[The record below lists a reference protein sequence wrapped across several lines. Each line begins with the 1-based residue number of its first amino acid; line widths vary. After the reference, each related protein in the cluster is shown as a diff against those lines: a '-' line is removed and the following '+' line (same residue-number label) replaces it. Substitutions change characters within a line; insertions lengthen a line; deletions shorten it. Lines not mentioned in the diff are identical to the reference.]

1 MGLGPE
7 RDYSRGKGSGRFERK
22 TRRPDST
29 GGSAQRSQDAT
40 PAPRRAEGAPQ
51 RPTPV
56 AASPSQR
63 LIAPCESGLSS
74 RLFLPTTVAEM
85 TALGWS
91 ELDILLVSGDAYVD
105 HPSFGIPLLGRL
117 LLKAGY
123 RVGIIAQ
130 PRWESPE
137 DIRRLGRPRLFCGIG
152 AGCLDS
158 MLSHYTAFRKIRRDD
173 AYTPGGVSGAR
184 PNRAS
189 IVYTNLV
196 RAAFPGLFVVL
207 GGIEASLR
215 RAAHY
220 DFWSDSLRR
229 SLLFDSKADLLMYGM
244 GERGIIEL
252 ARRLTAGEDVAGIAG
267 TAYISKEPG
276 DAELLP
282 SYDAMQSEKTLLLTA
297 TLAIEAQ
304 VHRGTGRLAQDH
316 GGRYVV
322 IEPPAAPLSESEM
335 DELYSLPFTRAAH
348 PSYREPIPALEMV
361 RWSVTAVRGC
371 GGGCSFCSLA
381 LHQGRRLSSRSAA
394 SIIREVT
401 AMTVQAGW
409 SGTVSDIGG
418 PTANLWQG
426 ACAIDAKGCRRASCL
441 APALCPH
448 LRLHQREYLS
458 LLRDV
463 RALPGVRHVGIGS
476 GIRYDAALSDPAF
489 VDGLIGEFV
498 SGHLKLAP
506 EHTVAHVLAAMR
518 KSDFRLF
525 ERFCDIFT
533 ARSKALGKEQYIV
546 PYIIS
551 AFPGCTMD
559 DMRQLAAWFQRQGW
573 RPQQVQCFIPTPGTV
588 ATAMYYAGCDLAGRP
603 LYVARSDRE
612 REDQHAVLF
621 PRAAGRRGP
630 ASPPSNKARRRR

>member
-1 MGLGPE
+1 MGSETE
-7 RDYSRGKGSGRFERK
+7 RNYSRGRGAGRFEHKGRQP
-22 TRRPDST
+22 TDSSAPHRPADS
-29 GGSAQRSQDAT
+29 A
-40 PAPRRAEGAPQ
+40 APRADASARRAVVSCG
-51 RPTPV
+51 
-56 AASPSQR
+56 
-63 LIAPCESGLSS
+63 LGLSS

-85 TALGWS
+85 SALGWS

-130 PRWESPE
+130 PRWDSPE

-244 GERGIIEL
+244 GERGIVEL
-252 ARRLTAGEDVAGIAG
+252 ARRLAAGEDVVGIAG
-267 TAYISKEPG
+267 TASISKEPG

-282 SYDAMQSEKTLLLTA
+282 SYEAMQSDKTLLLTA

-322 IEPPAAPLSESEM
+322 MEPPAAPL
-335 DELYSLPFTRAAH
+335 
-348 PSYREPIPALEMV
+348 
-361 RWSVTAVRGC
+361 
-371 GGGCSFCSLA
+371 
-381 LHQGRRLSSRSAA
+381 
-394 SIIREVT
+394 
-401 AMTVQAGW
+401 
-409 SGTVSDIGG
+409 
-418 PTANLWQG
+418 
-426 ACAIDAKGCRRASCL
+426 
-441 APALCPH
+441 
-448 LRLHQREYLS
+448 
-458 LLRDV
+458 RD
-463 RALPGVRHVGIGS
+463 
-476 GIRYDAALSDPAF
+476 
-489 VDGLIGEFV
+489 
-498 SGHLKLAP
+498 
-506 EHTVAHVLAAMR
+506 R
-518 KSDFRLF
+518 KSTRLN
-525 ERFCDIFT
+525 
-533 ARSKALGKEQYIV
+533 S
-546 PYIIS
+546 S
-551 AFPGCTMD
+551 
-559 DMRQLAAWFQRQGW
+559 
-573 RPQQVQCFIPTPGTV
+573 
-588 ATAMYYAGCDLAGRP
+588 
-603 LYVARSDRE
+603 
-612 REDQHAVLF
+612 H
-621 PRAAGRRGP
+621 
-630 ASPPSNKARRRR
+630 

>member
-1 MGLGPE
+1 M
-7 RDYSRGKGSGRFERK
+7 
-22 TRRPDST
+22 
-29 GGSAQRSQDAT
+29 
-40 PAPRRAEGAPQ
+40 
-51 RPTPV
+51 
-56 AASPSQR
+56 
-63 LIAPCESGLSS
+63 SS
-74 RLFLPTTVAEM
+74 RLFLPMTAAEM
-85 TALGWS
+85 SVRGWS
-91 ELDILLVSGDAYVD
+91 ELDILLICGDAYVD
-105 HPSFGIPLLGRL
+105 HPSFGIPLLGRVL
-117 LLKAGY
+117 EREGY

-130 PRWESPE
+130 PRWDNLE
-137 DIRRLGRPRLFCGIG
+137 DIQRLGRPRLFCGIG

-158 MLSHYTAFRKIRRDD
+158 MLCHYTAFRKIRRDD

-229 SLLFDSKADLLMYGM
+229 SLLFDSKADLLIYGM
-244 GERGIIEL
+244 GERGMVEL
-252 ARRLTAGEDVAGIAG
+252 ARRLAAGEDVAGIAG
-267 TAYISKEPG
+267 TAHISKEAG

-282 SYDAMQSEKTLLLTA
+282 SYEAMQSDKTLLLQA

-304 VHRGTGRLAQDH
+304 VHRGTGRLAQAH
-316 GGRYVV
+316 GDRYV
-322 IEPPAAPLSESEM
+322 IMEAPAAPLNESEM
-335 DELYSLPFTRAAH
+335 DALYSLPFTRAAH

-361 RWSVTAVRGC
+361 RWSVTAMRGC

-381 LHQGRRLSSRSAA
+381 LHQGRRLSSRSAS

-401 AMTVQAGW
+401 SMASQPGW
-409 SGTVSDIGG
+409 TGTVSDIGG

-441 APALCPH
+441 APTLCPQ
-448 LRLHQREYLS
+448 LRLKQREYLS
-458 LLRDV
+458 LLRQV
-463 RALPGVRHVGIGS
+463 RALPCVRHVGIGS
-476 GIRYDAALSDPAF
+476 GIRHDAALSDPEF
-489 VDGLIGEFV
+489 MDGLIGEFV
-498 SGHLKLAP
+498 SGQLKLAP

-525 ERFCDIFT
+525 ERFCEIFT

-559 DMRQLAAWFQRQGW
+559 DMRELAAWFQRQGW

-588 ATAMYYAGCDLAGRP
+588 ATAMYYASCDLDGRP
-603 LYVARSDRE
+603 IYVARSDRE
-612 REDQHAVLF
+612 REDQHAMLF
-621 PRAAGRRGP
+621 PRAAGRRSGSAVP
-630 ASPPSNKARRRR
+630 VNKKARRRR